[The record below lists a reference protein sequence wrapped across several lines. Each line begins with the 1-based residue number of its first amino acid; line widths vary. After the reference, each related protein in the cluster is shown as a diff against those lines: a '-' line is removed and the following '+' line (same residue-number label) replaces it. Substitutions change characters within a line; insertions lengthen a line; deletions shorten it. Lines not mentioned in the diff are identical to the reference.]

1 MKSVIATQRVFRV
14 RAGLGQKK
22 SAAIWLRTAALKP
35 ELYLLHAAVVW
46 GDSILFRRDILE
58 TNFQSG

>member
-1 MKSVIATQRVFRV
+1 MSTFKHLCPDDDRGHVQESF
-14 RAGLGQKK
+14 KK
-22 SAAIWLRTAALKP
+22 TDERYIYQGAEAV
-35 ELYLLHAAVVW
+35 YLLHAAVVW